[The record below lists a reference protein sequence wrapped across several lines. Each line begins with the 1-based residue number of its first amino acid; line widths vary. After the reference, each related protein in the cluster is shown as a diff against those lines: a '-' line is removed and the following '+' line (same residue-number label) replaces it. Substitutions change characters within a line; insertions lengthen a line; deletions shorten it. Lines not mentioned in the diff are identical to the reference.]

1 MKRNVLEYLEET
13 AGKYPDKTGVTDES
27 GSCTFRELMEKAGG
41 REALWQPGLNGG
53 SRWVCSWK
61 KASARFRRFSA
72 LRTREDFMF
81 CLIRNFPN
89 PARPDSVSTG
99 THP

>member
-27 GSCTFRELMEKAGG
+27 GSCTFRELMEKS
-41 REALWQPGLNGG
+41 RRTEALWQPGLNGG

-61 KASARFRRFSA
+61 KASARSGVFRHCVRGRI
-72 LRTREDFMF
+72 L
-81 CLIRNFPN
+81 C
-89 PARPDSVSTG
+89 SV
-99 THP
+99 